1 MAGYT
6 LVALQFSLI
15 SIICILGL
23 SDNIMS
29 NYRLLLAFGGIFI
42 GLYAVYS
49 MKFSMSV
56 LPKPKHGQDLVTSG
70 IYQYLRHPAYLA
82 ILLFSLAFVYSLLTI
97 GLFLILIC
105 VLVIKMNLEEKML
118 SEKFDKY
125 SSYKQQTKRLIPF
138 IF

>member
-1 MAGYT
+1 MVGYF

-29 NYRLLLAFGGIFI
+29 NYRLFLAFGGIFI

-70 IYQYLRHPAYLA
+70 IYKYIRHPAYLA
-82 ILLFSLAFVYSLLTI
+82 VLLFCLAFVNSVLSVGLYLMLIGVLTI
-97 GLFLILIC
+97 
-105 VLVIKMNLEEKML
+105 KMSIEEKML
-118 SEKFDKY
+118 TQKFDKY
-125 SSYKQQTKRLIPF
+125 SSYKERTKRLIPF